1 MTGSG
6 EARTACLYS
15 QQIERYVLTGY
26 RPRSLVDGT
35 KVSEEPAA
43 QYPVH
48 PTQLLNTTVTQSG
61 SSGVKVA
68 QLYQD

>member
-6 EARTACLYS
+6 EARSACLYS
-15 QQIERYVLTGY
+15 QKIERYVLTGY

-48 PTQLLNTTVTQSG
+48 PTQLLNT
-61 SSGVKVA
+61 K
-68 QLYQD
+68 